1 MTSLAESTVEAGQL
15 VMVENGE
22 QFHHLEGRAV
32 PYDVFGD
39 VGMFL
44 ERHAR
49 SSFTDSL
56 ARKWQLPL
64 LWAHQSQHMPVG
76 LAEVWDSRSD
86 GLWGRWTIAP
96 SPVAQEAA
104 KWAREGGLGLSI
116 GFQPVRSSWDYASE
130 WDPHRGPDYMDRVT
144 RIESRLLE
152 VSLTPTPAFE
162 AAVIDWVEATDLSG
176 GDRSLIAAMRSWV
189 DRYRHETSRQP
200 LAPRSMLPTSTPA
213 NESYTPV
220 AIDERVTGLE
230 DTVENHGVR
239 ITALE
244 GLGGNL
250 EPPLTPAAAG
260 GEPAPVPS

>member
-1 MTSLAESTVEAGQL
+1 MTSLAESTVDAGQM
-15 VMVENGE
+15 VMAENGE

-162 AAVIDWVEATDLSG
+162 DSRVTCVREAPTRGGTRNETDMVATDVVCVRTAYRREPKR
-176 GDRSLIAAMRSWV
+176 DSLAEV
-189 DRYRHETSRQP
+189 TDYRARFDLARARQRQ
-200 LAPRSMLPTSTPA
+200 LDATLR
-213 NESYTPV
+213 
-220 AIDERVTGLE
+220 
-230 DTVENHGVR
+230 
-239 ITALE
+239 
-244 GLGGNL
+244 
-250 EPPLTPAAAG
+250 
-260 GEPAPVPS
+260 